1 MLTALSVAAAV
12 LGFGSGPPGDHPPTV
27 VCSDEDGTT
36 LTADIDADGYLDEVR
51 DPDRSGDATVLFSRA
66 TTASEVSVGEGRTRW
81 QRAWSALS
89 PEMETRGAFG
99 DFDGD
104 GYVDVALFH
113 SQEDDGDYTRDNVT
127 VHEVRHGPLAR
138 DLSGSR
144 NSDIRM
150 RGGGFVYAARA
161 ADENGDGRAELHV
174 FQSSGDGAVQ
184 QYTVRYEE
192 DGVLLTSV
200 EGGFR
205 SRGDVDELGLGWR
218 SFGIC
223 AYPAR

>member
-1 MLTALSVAAAV
+1 M
-12 LGFGSGPPGDHPPTV
+12 
-27 VCSDEDGTT
+27 VCSDADGTT

-51 DPDRSGDATVLFSRA
+51 DPGRSGDATVVFSKA

-81 QRAWSALS
+81 QKAWSALF
-89 PEMETRGAFG
+89 PDMETRGAFG
-99 DFDGD
+99 DFDDD

-113 SQEDDGDYTRDNVT
+113 SQEDEGDHNRDNVT

-138 DLSGSR
+138 DLSGGR
-144 NSDIRM
+144 TTDIRM

-161 ADENGDGRAELHV
+161 TDENGDGRAELHV

-184 QYTVRYEE
+184 QYTGRYEGE
-192 DGVLLTSV
+192 GVILSPA
-200 EGGFR
+200 EGGFYGR
-205 SRGDVDELGLGWR
+205 SDVDELELGWQY
-218 SFGIC
+218 FGIC